1 MSETNKRSGFAVG
14 LNKGRLTKL
23 PAKMEWKTKP
33 VTRKGNLAK
42 RNTAVRAVIREVA
55 GYSPLEKRMIEL
67 IRSDNAVKEKK
78 AVKIAR
84 KRIGTHRRA
93 CFTKQRLVDAI
104 NAGKKK

>member
-1 MSETNKRSGFAVG
+1 MTETNKRSGFAVG
-14 LNKGRLTKL
+14 LNKGRIVKR
-23 PAKMEWKTKP
+23 PANLSWKTRP
-33 VTRKGNLAK
+33 VSRKGKICK

-55 GYSPLEKRMIEL
+55 GYSPLEKRMLEL

-93 CFTKQRLVDAI
+93 QFTRSRLVEAI
-104 NAGKKK
+104 AAAKKK